1 MSSSFDN
8 NLNPSYSNGAAATTA
23 TATTATATTATTAT
37 ATATTATTDPTIK
50 PISISKDAIKRLLK
64 DIGEIIKTPLHDQGI
79 YYKHSE
85 TDILEGWALIIGPKD
100 SLYRDGFYFFKFEFP
115 TDYPHAPPLLHYY
128 TNDGITRFHPN
139 FYKSGKVC
147 VDILNTWRGE
157 KWSGCQTISSVLLT
171 LVSIMD
177 NEPILNE
184 PGVTKKNP
192 DYSNYHNL
200 VEYRNYSFAIYE
212 LLYSTEHF
220 CKYIPMK
227 EKEHLDYFYSVMKS
241 HYILNK
247 DSIMKKLQENKER
260 ALHPEY
266 VHSSLYLFG
275 FKIDYANLV
284 SLFEKLTLT
293 LI

>member
-1 MSSSFDN
+1 MSSN
-8 NLNPSYSNGAAATTA
+8 VTNVVLKTAATAAAA
-23 TATTATATTATTAT
+23 EVPP
-37 ATATTATTDPTIK
+37 DNVK
-50 PISISKDAIKRLLK
+50 PISISKDAIKRLFK
-64 DIGEIIKTPLHDQGI
+64 DIAEIIKTPLHDQGI

-100 SLYRDGFYFFKFEFP
+100 SLYRDGYYFFKFEFP
-115 TDYPHAPPLLHYY
+115 TNYPHAPPLLHYY

-184 PGVTKKNP
+184 PGITKKNP
-192 DYSNYHNL
+192 DYFNYHNL

-212 LLYSTEHF
+212 LLYNIEHF
-220 CKYIPMK
+220 SKYIPIK
-227 EKEHLDYFYSVMKS
+227 DKEHLDYFYSVMKA
-241 HYILNK
+241 HYISNK
-247 DSIMKKLQENKER
+247 ESIMKKLEEIKEC
-260 ALHPEY
+260 ALHPLY

-284 SLFEKLTLT
+284 SLFERLTF
-293 LI
+293 

>member
-1 MSSSFDN
+1 MMSSN
-8 NLNPSYSNGAAATTA
+8 VTNVVLKTAGAAGAA
-23 TATTATATTATTAT
+23 EAPP
-37 ATATTATTDPTIK
+37 DNIK
-50 PISISKDAIKRLLK
+50 PISISKDAIKRLFK
-64 DIGEIIKTPLHDQGI
+64 DIAEIIKTPLHDQGI

-100 SLYRDGFYFFKFEFP
+100 SLYRDGYYFFKFEFP
-115 TDYPHAPPLLHYY
+115 TNYPHAPPLLHYY

-184 PGVTKKNP
+184 PGITKKNP
-192 DYSNYHNL
+192 DYFNYHNL

-212 LLYSTEHF
+212 LLYSIEQFT
-220 CKYIPMK
+220 KYIPIK
-227 EKEHLDYFYSVMKS
+227 EKEHLEYFYSVMKA
-241 HYILNK
+241 HYISNK
-247 DSIMKKLQENKER
+247 ESIMKKLQENKER
-260 ALHPEY
+260 ALHPLY

-284 SLFEKLTLT
+284 SLFERLT

>member
-8 NLNPSYSNGAAATTA
+8 NPNPSSLNVTNVILETA
-23 TATTATATTATTAT
+23 TAATAAT
-37 ATATTATTDPTIK
+37 ATAAPNK

-64 DIGEIIKTPLHDQGI
+64 DIGEMIKTPLNDQGI

-100 SLYRDGFYFFKFEFP
+100 SLYRDGYYFFKFEFP

-139 FYKSGKVC
+139 FYKGGKVC
-147 VDILNTWRGE
+147 IDILNTWRGE

-184 PGVTKKNP
+184 PGITKKNP
-192 DYSNYHNL
+192 DFFNYHNL

-212 LLYSTEHF
+212 LVYSIEHF
-220 CKYIPMK
+220 RKYIPIK
-227 EKEHLDYFYSVMKS
+227 EKEHSDYFYSVMKA

-247 DSIMKKLQENKER
+247 DSIMKKLQENKEL
-260 ALHPEY
+260 ALHPEN

-275 FKIDYANLV
+275 FKIDYANLIL
-284 SLFEKLTLT
+284 LFKKLTEKLT
-293 LI
+293 I

>member
-1 MSSSFDN
+1 MSSSSFDN
-8 NLNPSYSNGAAATTA
+8 NLNPSSSNVTNVIVKTYGATVAEVA
-23 TATTATATTATTAT
+23 TAPA
-37 ATATTATTDPTIK
+37 DPNIK

-100 SLYRDGFYFFKFEFP
+100 SLYRDGYYFFKFEFP
-115 TDYPHAPPLLHYY
+115 TDYPHTPPLLHYY

-200 VEYRNYSFAIYE
+200 IEYRNYSFAIYE
-212 LLYSTEHF
+212 LLYSIEHF
-220 CKYIPMK
+220 CKYIPIN
-227 EKEHLDYFYSVMKS
+227 EKEHLDYFYSIMKS

-266 VHSSLYLFG
+266 VHSSFYLFG

-284 SLFEKLTLT
+284 SLFEKLTL
-293 LI
+293 I

>member
-1 MSSSFDN
+1 MSSSSFDN
-8 NLNPSYSNGAAATTA
+8 NLNPSSSNVTNVIVKTYGATVA
-23 TATTATATTATTAT
+23 TAPA
-37 ATATTATTDPTIK
+37 DPNIK

-100 SLYRDGFYFFKFEFP
+100 SLYRDGYYFFKFEFP

-200 VEYRNYSFAIYE
+200 IEYRNYSFAIYE
-212 LLYSTEHF
+212 LLYSIEHF
-220 CKYIPMK
+220 CKYIPIN
-227 EKEHLDYFYSVMKS
+227 EKELLDYFYSVMKA
-241 HYILNK
+241 HYVENK
-247 DSIMKKLQENKER
+247 DSIMKKLKENKER

-266 VHSSLYLFG
+266 VHSSFYLFG

-284 SLFEKLTLT
+284 SLFEKLTL
-293 LI
+293 I

>member
-1 MSSSFDN
+1 MSSS
-8 NLNPSYSNGAAATTA
+8 SNVILKTYDATETTAATAA
-23 TATTATATTATTAT
+23 TAVAATAVTAVN
-37 ATATTATTDPTIK
+37 PNIK

-100 SLYRDGFYFFKFEFP
+100 SLYRDGYYFFKFEFP

-139 FYKSGKVC
+139 FYKGGKVC
-147 VDILNTWRGE
+147 IDILNTWRGE

-192 DYSNYHNL
+192 DYFNYHNL

-212 LLYSTEHF
+212 LLYSIEHF
-220 CKYIPMK
+220 FKYIPIK
-227 EKEHLDYFYSVMKS
+227 EKEQLDYFYSIMKS

-266 VHSSLYLFG
+266 VHSSVYLFG

-284 SLFEKLTLT
+284 SLFEKLTL
-293 LI
+293 I

>member
-8 NLNPSYSNGAAATTA
+8 NLNPSYSNGAAA
-23 TATTATATTATTAT
+23 AT
-37 ATATTATTDPTIK
+37 ATAATADPNIK

-64 DIGEIIKTPLHDQGI
+64 DIGEMIKTPLNDQGI

-100 SLYRDGFYFFKFEFP
+100 SLYRDGYYFFKFEFP
-115 TDYPHAPPLLHYY
+115 TDYPHAPPLLHYC

-139 FYKSGKVC
+139 FYKGGKVC

-192 DYSNYHNL
+192 DYFNYHNL

-212 LLYSTEHF
+212 LLYSIEHF
-220 CKYIPMK
+220 CKYIPIK
-227 EKEHLDYFYSVMKS
+227 EKEHLDYFYSIMKA
-241 HYILNK
+241 HYVLNK

-284 SLFEKLTLT
+284 SLFEKLT
-293 LI
+293 I